1 MNGAAPPDSGDAAR
15 TTDSLA
21 GLVER
26 VTYHSENTGYSVMQV
41 RARGHR
47 GEVAVVGTVPD
58 VNPGE
63 WIEARGRWELHPK
76 HGRQFVA
83 EDLRLVPPDT
93 PDGIERF
100 LGSGLIHGIGPVYAR
115 RLVQKFGREV
125 FDVIERQSARLLEV
139 EGIGPM
145 RRDRIRA
152 AWAEQK
158 SVRSIMTFLF
168 SHGVSPARAFRIYK
182 RYGERAIETIRMD
195 PYCLA
200 RDIRG
205 IGFLSADRIAQQLGV
220 GRDSLLRAKAGLAH
234 VLLELTAD
242 GHCGWPREPLL
253 ERAAEVLEI
262 PRARVAEALE
272 QCLAEGRLVTRA
284 APGGVPIVLLPG
296 LDADERTVAAR
307 IRELLRGSHPLPA
320 IRDEDLASLV
330 EPRMRL
336 RLAPAQREAI
346 AAAAASKVL
355 VLTGGPGVGKT
366 TLVRAVA
373 MIARARRLRL
383 ALCAPTGRA
392 AQRLQESTGATAMT
406 IHRLLDFDPST
417 GGFRHG
423 PSHPLRCDWLVVD
436 ECSMLDVTLAAHV
449 LRAVPPHAALLLVG
463 DVDQLPSVGPGMVL
477 RDLIESGV
485 VPVRRLTVVFRQ
497 AARSHIVANAHRI
510 REGRMPEIPEV
521 SPRATTDFYFI
532 PAEDPEE
539 IRGLLVRLVR
549 DRIPRRFGLDPMR
562 EVQVLTPMQRGDLG
576 ARRLNALLQTALNPS
591 GPAIERF
598 GQTFRVG
605 DKVIQL
611 DNDYEKRVFNGDI
624 GRLIEL
630 RPDTREVRVQF
641 DDDRVVTYH
650 ELELDSLAPAY
661 ALTIHK
667 SQGSEY
673 PAVVVPIHT
682 QHYVMLQR
690 NLLYT
695 AITRGRRLVVLIG
708 SPRALAIAVRRAD
721 THQRV
726 TLLREWLVHG
736 PPEDDPR
743 ARRSASALE

>member
-1 MNGAAPPDSGDAAR
+1 MNRPSSSPSGEAAEAD
-15 TTDSLA
+15 TLA
-21 GLVER
+21 GVVER
-26 VTYHSENTGYSVMQV
+26 VTYHNDDTGYSVIQV

-63 WIEARGRWELHPK
+63 WIEARGRWEMHPK

-83 EDLRLVPPDT
+83 EELRLVPPDT
-93 PDGIERF
+93 PQGIERF

-115 RLVQKFGREV
+115 RLVERFGRDV

-139 EGIGPM
+139 EGIGPT

-158 SVRSIMTFLF
+158 SVRAIMTFLF

-182 RYGERAIETIRMD
+182 QYGDRAIDVIRMD

-205 IGFLSADRIAQQLGV
+205 IGFPGADRIAQQLGV
-220 GRDSLLRAKAGLAH
+220 ARDSILRAKAGLTH
-234 VLLELTAD
+234 VLQELTAE
-242 GHCGWPREPLL
+242 GHCGWPREPLIAQTAKML
-253 ERAAEVLEI
+253 AIE
-262 PRARVAEALE
+262 PGRVAEALD
-272 QCLAEGRLVTRA
+272 QCLAEGQLVERT
-284 APGGVPIVLLPG
+284 APGSVPVTLLPW
-296 LDADERTVAAR
+296 LDADERTVATR
-307 IRELLRGSHPLPA
+307 VLGLLRGAHPLPA
-320 IRDEDLASLV
+320 ASVDDLTAWI
-330 EPRMRL
+330 EPRMGL

-346 AAAAASKVL
+346 AAAATSKVM

-366 TLVRAVA
+366 TLVRAVVA
-373 MIARARRLRL
+373 LARAQRLRV

-392 AQRLQESTGATAMT
+392 AQRLAESTGATAMT
-406 IHRLLDFDPST
+406 IHRLLDFDPAA

-423 PSHPLRCDWLVVD
+423 PAHPLRCDWLVVD
-436 ECSMLDVTLAAHV
+436 ECSMLDVTLAAQL

-463 DVDQLPSVGPGMVL
+463 DADQLPSVGPGMVL
-477 RDLIESGV
+477 RDLIDSGV
-485 VPVRRLTVVFRQ
+485 VPVQRLSVVFRQ
-497 AARSHIVANAHRI
+497 AARSHIVENAHRI
-510 REGRMPEIPEV
+510 RDGKMPLVPEV
-521 SPRATTDFYFI
+521 APRETTDFYFVK
-532 PAEDPEE
+532 AEDPDE
-539 IRGLLVRLVR
+539 IRQLVVRLVR
-549 DRIPRRFGLDPMR
+549 ERIPRRFRLDPVLD
-562 EVQVLTPMQRGDLG
+562 VQVLTPMQRGELG
-576 ARRLNALLQTALNPS
+576 ARQLNALLQSVLNPT
-591 GPAIERF
+591 GPAVERF
-598 GQTFRVG
+598 GQRFRVG

-611 DNDYEKRVFNGDI
+611 DNDYEKHVFNGDI

-630 RPDTREVRVQF
+630 RPDTRELKVRF
-641 DDDRVVTYH
+641 DDGRVVTYH

-673 PAVVVPIHT
+673 PAVVVPLHT

-695 AITRGRRLVVLIG
+695 AVTRGRRLVVLVG
-708 SPRALAIAVRRAD
+708 SPRALAIAVRRTE
-721 THQRV
+721 THRRV
-726 TLLREWLVHG
+726 TLLKEWLVHG
-736 PPEDDPR
+736 PPGGE
-743 ARRSASALE
+743 L

>member
-1 MNGAAPPDSGDAAR
+1 MSHAASREPGAGA
-15 TTDSLA
+15 TESLA
-21 GLVER
+21 GTVER
-26 VTYHSENTGYSVMQV
+26 VTYHNDDTGYSVVQV

-47 GEVAVVGTVPD
+47 GEVTVVGTVPD

-63 WIEARGRWELHPK
+63 WIEARGRWDIHPK

-93 PDGIERF
+93 PEGIERF

-115 RLVQKFGREV
+115 RLVERFGRDV
-125 FDVIERQSARLLEV
+125 FDVIERQSGRLLEV
-139 EGIGPM
+139 EGIGPT

-158 SVRSIMTFLF
+158 AVRAIMTFLF
-168 SHGVSPARAFRIYK
+168 SHGVTPARAFRIYK
-182 RYGERAIETIRMD
+182 RYGDRAIEVIRMD

-205 IGFLSADRIAQQLGV
+205 VGFLGADRIAQRLGIE
-220 GRDSLLRAKAGLAH
+220 RDSLLRAKAGLAH
-234 VLLELTAD
+234 VLFELTAE
-242 GHCGWPREPLL
+242 GHCGWPREPLI
-253 ERAAEVLEI
+253 ERAAEVLDI
-262 PRARVAEALE
+262 SPARVAEALE
-272 QCLAEGRLVTRA
+272 QCLAERELVNRT
-284 APGGVPIVLLPG
+284 APGGVPIVLLPS

-307 IRELLRGSHPLPA
+307 VLALLRGPHPLPA
-320 IRDEDLASLV
+320 VPAEELSAWV

-336 RLAPAQREAI
+336 RLAPAQREAV

-366 TLVRAVA
+366 TLVRALVT
-373 MIARARRLRL
+373 IARAYRLRV

-406 IHRLLDFDPST
+406 IHRLLDFDAAV

-423 PSHPLRCDWLVVD
+423 PSNPLRCDWLVVD
-436 ECSMLDVTLAAHV
+436 ESSMLDVTLAAHL

-497 AARSHIVANAHRI
+497 AARSHIIENAHRI
-510 REGRMPEIPEV
+510 REGRMPEIPSSV
-521 SPRATTDFYFI
+521 PREAADFYFVN
-532 PAEDPEE
+532 AEEPGD
-539 IRGLLVRLVR
+539 IRRLLARLVCE
-549 DRIPRRFGLDPMR
+549 RIPRRFGFDPMR
-562 EVQVLTPMQRGDLG
+562 DIQVLTPMQRGELG
-576 ARRLNALLQTALNPS
+576 ARSLNALLQEALNPS

-598 GQTFRVG
+598 GQRFRVG

-611 DNDYEKRVFNGDI
+611 DNDYDKRVFNGDI

-630 RPDTREVRVQF
+630 RPETREVKVRF

-673 PAVVVPIHT
+673 PAVVIPIHT

-695 AITRGRRLVVLIG
+695 AVTRGRRLVVLIG

-736 PPEDDPR
+736 PPDDPCARSFVR
-743 ARRSASALE
+743 A